1 MRPSFGGP
9 CAYPRGLVVSYWEG
23 TGLLA
28 VEAAW
33 AYPGKEGQVAGT
45 LQIDL
50 VVAAALEVAEAAIAR
65 FCTEA
70 AVEAASIV
78 VVGAVASAFAEAV
91 GVRVGPRGPLMKS
104 PPVEAEGLAEPHWL
118 RLVAVAFSAAK
129 IKSIKLGFA
138 SKIFITCCCFC

>member
-50 VVAAALEVAEAAIAR
+50 VVVAALEVAEAAIAR

-91 GVRVGPRGPLMKS
+91 GVQVGPRGPLKKS
-104 PPVEAEGLAEPHWL
+104 LSVERLAEPHWP
-118 RLVAVAFSAAK
+118 RLVAVAAGFSA
-129 IKSIKLGFA
+129 
-138 SKIFITCCCFC
+138 SKRPPSN

>member
-9 CAYPRGLVVSYWEG
+9 YAYPRGLVVSYWEG

-45 LQIDL
+45 HQIDL
-50 VVAAALEVAEAAIAR
+50 VVVVAALEVAEAAIAR

-70 AVEAASIV
+70 AAVEAASIV
-78 VVGAVASAFAEAV
+78 VEAVASAFAEAE
-91 GVRVGPRGPLMKS
+91 GVRVGPRGPLMKL
-104 PPVEAEGLAEPHWL
+104 PPVERLAEPEPHWPL
-118 RLVAVAFSAAK
+118 LVVAAAGFSA
-129 IKSIKLGFA
+129 
-138 SKIFITCCCFC
+138 SKRPPSN

>member
-9 CAYPRGLVVSYWEG
+9 YAYPRDLVVSYWEG
-23 TGLLA
+23 IGLLA

-33 AYPGKEGQVAGT
+33 AYPGKEVQVAGT
-45 LQIDL
+45 LRIDL
-50 VVAAALEVAEAAIAR
+50 VVVVAALEVAEAAIAQ

-91 GVRVGPRGPLMKS
+91 GVRVGPREPLMKS
-104 PPVEAEGLAEPHWL
+104 PPVERLAEPHWL
-118 RLVAVAFSAAK
+118 HRHHLVAVAAGFSA
-129 IKSIKLGFA
+129 
-138 SKIFITCCCFC
+138 SKRPPSN

>member
-1 MRPSFGGP
+1 MRPSFGVP
-9 CAYPRGLVVSYWEG
+9 CAYPRGLVVSYLEG

-50 VVAAALEVAEAAIAR
+50 VVVAALEVAEAAIAR

-70 AVEAASIV
+70 AVEAASIDV
-78 VVGAVASAFAEAV
+78 VEAVASAFAETER
-91 GVRVGPRGPLMKS
+91 VRVVPQEPLMRS
-104 PPVEAEGLAEPHWL
+104 PPVDYLAEPH
-118 RLVAVAFSAAK
+118 
-129 IKSIKLGFA
+129 
-138 SKIFITCCCFC
+138 

>member
-78 VVGAVASAFAEAV
+78 VVGAVASAFAEAE
-91 GVRVGPRGPLMKS
+91 GVRVGPQGPLKKLLS
-104 PPVEAEGLAEPHWL
+104 VERPAEPRWP
-118 RLVAVAFSAAK
+118 RLVAVAAGFSA
-129 IKSIKLGFA
+129 
-138 SKIFITCCCFC
+138 SKRPPSN

>member
-91 GVRVGPRGPLMKS
+91 GVRVGPRGPLKKLLS
-104 PPVEAEGLAEPHWL
+104 VERLAEPHWPH
-118 RLVAVAFSAAK
+118 LVAVAAGFSA
-129 IKSIKLGFA
+129 
-138 SKIFITCCCFC
+138 SKRPPSN

>member
-1 MRPSFGGP
+1 MGP
-9 CAYPRGLVVSYWEG
+9 YAYPRGLVVSYWEG

-33 AYPGKEGQVAGT
+33 AYPVKEGQVAGT

-70 AVEAASIV
+70 AAVEAASIV
-78 VVGAVASAFAEAV
+78 VVGAVASAFAGGRGGRPAGGGV
-91 GVRVGPRGPLMKS
+91 GG
-104 PPVEAEGLAEPHWL
+104 
-118 RLVAVAFSAAK
+118 SA
-129 IKSIKLGFA
+129 S
-138 SKIFITCCCFC
+138 SSMEM

>member
-1 MRPSFGGP
+1 M
-9 CAYPRGLVVSYWEG
+9 EG

-28 VEAAW
+28 VAAAW

-70 AVEAASIV
+70 AAVEAASI

-91 GVRVGPRGPLMKS
+91 GVRVGPWGPLKKS
-104 PPVEAEGLAEPHWL
+104 LSVEGLAEPHWPH
-118 RLVAVAFSAAK
+118 LVAVAAGFSA
-129 IKSIKLGFA
+129 
-138 SKIFITCCCFC
+138 SKRPPSN

>member
-9 CAYPRGLVVSYWEG
+9 YAYPLDPVVSYWEG

-45 LQIDL
+45 HQIDL
-50 VVAAALEVAEAAIAR
+50 VVVVAAALEVAEAAIAR

-70 AVEAASIV
+70 AVLVEAASIV
-78 VVGAVASAFAEAV
+78 VVEAVASAFAEAE
-91 GVRVGPRGPLMKS
+91 GVREGPRGPLKKS
-104 PPVEAEGLAEPHWL
+104 PPVEHLAEPHWP
-118 RLVAVAFSAAK
+118 RLVAVAAGFSA
-129 IKSIKLGFA
+129 
-138 SKIFITCCCFC
+138 SKRPPSN

>member
-9 CAYPRGLVVSYWEG
+9 YAYPRGPVVSYLEG

-33 AYPGKEGQVAGT
+33 AYPGKEVQAAGT

-50 VVAAALEVAEAAIAR
+50 VAAALEVAEAAIAQ
-65 FCTEA
+65 FCTEAA
-70 AVEAASIV
+70 AVEAASI
-78 VVGAVASAFAEAV
+78 VVGAVASAFAEAE

-104 PPVEAEGLAEPHWL
+104 PPVERLAEPHWP
-118 RLVAVAFSAAK
+118 RLVAVAAVAGFSA
-129 IKSIKLGFA
+129 
-138 SKIFITCCCFC
+138 SKTPPSN

>member
-9 CAYPRGLVVSYWEG
+9 YAYPRGPVVSYLEG

-70 AVEAASIV
+70 AAVEAASI
-78 VVGAVASAFAEAV
+78 VVGAVASAFAEAE

-104 PPVEAEGLAEPHWL
+104 PPVERLAEPHWP
-118 RLVAVAFSAAK
+118 RLVAVAAAADFSA
-129 IKSIKLGFA
+129 
-138 SKIFITCCCFC
+138 SKTPPSN

>member
-1 MRPSFGGP
+1 M
-9 CAYPRGLVVSYWEG
+9 VSYWEG
-23 TGLLA
+23 TGLQA

-70 AVEAASIV
+70 AAVEAASIV

-91 GVRVGPRGPLMKS
+91 GVRVGPRGPLKKS
-104 PPVEAEGLAEPHWL
+104 LSVERLAETHRPH
-118 RLVAVAFSAAK
+118 LVAVAAGFSA
-129 IKSIKLGFA
+129 
-138 SKIFITCCCFC
+138 SKRPPSN

>member
-50 VVAAALEVAEAAIAR
+50 VVVAALEVAEAAIAR

-78 VVGAVASAFAEAV
+78 VEAVASAFAEAE
-91 GVRVGPRGPLMKS
+91 GVRVGPQGPLMKS
-104 PPVEAEGLAEPHWL
+104 PPVERLAARP
-118 RLVAVAFSAAK
+118 RLVAAAGFSASK
-129 IKSIKLGFA
+129 KLP
-138 SKIFITCCCFC
+138 SN

>member
-1 MRPSFGGP
+1 M
-9 CAYPRGLVVSYWEG
+9 EG

-50 VVAAALEVAEAAIAR
+50 VVVAALEVAEAAIAR

-91 GVRVGPRGPLMKS
+91 GVPVGPRGHLMKS
-104 PPVEAEGLAEPHWL
+104 LSVERLAEPHWPH
-118 RLVAVAFSAAK
+118 LVAVAAGFSA
-129 IKSIKLGFA
+129 
-138 SKIFITCCCFC
+138 SKRPPSN